1 MRKSYLLHFLL
12 IICLAIGGTEKAV
25 AVKANPNPVTITQPD
40 GSTLTIRIHGDEN
53 LHYTTTIDGYLIRR
67 DNDGYFKYVDM
78 DADGSLRITSQTAN
92 NIDNRDS
99 EEQQTV
105 SRLVPAKKLQAQ
117 LTKSHSGIAKKPG
130 KVLGRHIVS
139 PSLPAGENAA
149 ESQYLVILVNFKDC
163 TFHFAQND
171 FDLWLNEP
179 GYDVDGGTGSVKDYY
194 RDNSMGKFIPNFTV
208 VGPYTLAHEQSY
220 YAANA
225 DDGSG
230 DINPRAM
237 VIEAC
242 NLAKENNPQIDFSIF
257 DNDKDGYMDNVN
269 IIYAGYSE
277 ASTGDENDMWPHSWT
292 LGEEAI
298 TIDGITINNYG
309 CSAELVGASGIK
321 MDGIGTFTH
330 EFGHILGLKDL
341 YDTDDYLNGYGLD
354 PGAYTLYASGSYNN
368 DSRTPPYL
376 TAFERMQMGWCD
388 PIELSEPEDVA
399 LQPIY
404 TNEARYIN
412 AQPGREEGTGFE
424 WFVLEN
430 RQREGWDTYLPAHG
444 LLIYHYDYT
453 QEMVE
458 EYWSVN
464 GPNNNSKHRCLYIK
478 PADGI
483 DDTNT
488 RNGDTYPGRSGNTE
502 FTDTSTPNSLNW
514 AGEATNTPVTNIR
527 EEGGIIYFQV
537 KGGVSAQSILKTL
550 TPQNI
555 RDTSVEAQ
563 AVVVNKTQSIREMG
577 FCWATQE
584 EPTID
589 SYRHTVEIADTIS
602 YIITGLE
609 TGTQYNV
616 RAYMI
621 LEDNSVIYG
630 AAIPFSTECQ
640 VAVAPYIA
648 DFTSWTD
655 GEPDCWKIVD
665 NNKDGTTWI
674 FDENADGMLYQFDY
688 WNNADDWLISTRM
701 LVPENGCLY
710 FVRGVVET
718 TTVENLDIYVSTH
731 SREIEDFHLV
741 KRYSFADNFGV
752 QVPEEIDLKEYEGQE
767 IYIAFVCHSEKLQG
781 SLWLWQIYLASKLD
795 TPRITKFESTD
806 NGLYL
811 EWTPIENAVRYYLE
825 FSEVTDEVYT
835 NAVFV
840 PVSDLYVTDGNADI
854 STGTIF
860 FSENG
865 VVETRDYPDGII
877 DCMFIV
883 TTSGPTGTSLLTI
896 EGTLDGTTWEQI
908 GPSIR
913 KSAYDNEGSEHLLS
927 SYLQNKLYRK
937 LRITCQHGG
946 RNLKIKY
953 FTLQY
958 NDGYVCNMLSE
969 GYVENSFVNIIETTP
984 DEFLSGKKYAATVY
998 SGDGVLFYDASETA
1012 YFSAPDNVSLH
1023 AVDKAFAVVE
1033 NGNVCIRNLAQH
1045 TRVLCSTADGVLLYN
1060 NIVDGNECSFGVGEY
1075 QGVLI
1080 IRLIHN
1086 EEGRIIKLVVNP

>member
-1 MRKSYLLHFLL
+1 MRTSYLLHGLL
-12 IICLAIGGTEKAV
+12 LLCFALAGTQEA
-25 AVKANPNPVTITQPD
+25 AAIKANPNPITVTQPD
-40 GSTLTIRIHGDEN
+40 GSLLTIRIHGDEN
-53 LHYTTTIDGYLIRR
+53 FHYTTTLDDYMICRA
-67 DNDGYFKYVDM
+67 NDGYFKYVDK
-78 DADGSLRITSQTAN
+78 DNNGILYTTTQKAS
-92 NIDNRDS
+92 NIDKRDS
-99 EEQQTV
+99 DEQQAV
-105 SRLVPAKKLQAQ
+105 SRLQPVKKWDAKWKA
-117 LTKSHSGIAKKPG
+117 TRKNVIKKPG
-130 KVLGRHIVS
+130 RIISRHISS
-139 PSLPAGENAA
+139 PSLAEGEEAD

-163 TFHFAQND
+163 SFHFTRND
-171 FDLWLNEP
+171 FDIWLNEP
-179 GYDVDGGTGSVKDYY
+179 GYNVDGGTGSVKDYY
-194 RDNSMGKFIPNFTV
+194 RDNSMGQFIPNFTV
-208 VGPYTLAHEQSY
+208 VGPYTLTYEQSY

-242 NLAKENNPQIDFSIF
+242 NLAKSNNPEIDFSIF

-277 ASTGDENDMWPHSWT
+277 ASTGNENDMWPHSWT
-292 LGEEAI
+292 LDEEAI
-298 TIDGITINNYG
+298 TIDGITIDNYG
-309 CSAELVGASGIK
+309 CSAELVGASGVK

-376 TAFERMQMGWCD
+376 MAFERMQMGWCT
-388 PIELSEPEDVA
+388 PTELSGPEDVT
-399 LQPIY
+399 LQPLY
-404 TNEARYIN
+404 TNTARYIN

-430 RQREGWDTYLPAHG
+430 RQREGWDAYLPAHG

-453 QEMVE
+453 QEMVD

-502 FTDTSTPNSLNW
+502 FTDTSTPNALNW
-514 AGEATNTPVTNIR
+514 NGEATNTPITNIR
-527 EEGGIIYFQV
+527 EEGGVIYFQV
-537 KGGVSAQSILKTL
+537 KGGVTQQAILKTL
-550 TPQNI
+550 TPSNI

-563 AVVVNKTQSIREMG
+563 AIVVNKTQPITEMG
-577 FCWATQE
+577 FCWAIDE
-584 EPTID
+584 EPTIE
-589 SYRHTVEIADTIS
+589 SLHQTVEVADTIS
-602 YIITGLE
+602 YTITNLE
-609 TGTQYNV
+609 PGVKYNV
-616 RAYMI
+616 RAYMM
-621 LEDNSVIYG
+621 LADNSIIYG
-630 AAIPFSTECQ
+630 AAIPFSTECK

-655 GEPDCWKIVD
+655 GEPDCWKIID

-710 FVRGVVET
+710 FVRGVVES
-718 TTVENLDIYVSTH
+718 TTVENLDVYVSTR

-741 KRYSFADNFGV
+741 KRFSFADNFGV
-752 QVPEEIDLKEYEGQE
+752 QIPEEVDLKEYAGQE
-767 IYIAFVCHSEKLQG
+767 IYVAFVCRSEKLQS

-795 TPRITKFESTD
+795 TPTITKFESTD

-811 EWTPIENAVRYYLE
+811 EWTPIENVVRYYLE
-825 FSEVTDEVYT
+825 FSEVTDEIYT
-835 NAVFV
+835 NAEFV
-840 PVSDLYVTDGNADI
+840 PSSDLYVTEGNADI
-854 STGTIF
+854 SAGTIF
-860 FSENG
+860 FTENG

-883 TTSGPTGTSLLTI
+883 TTSGPTGTSTISI
-896 EGTLDGTTWEQI
+896 EGTRDGTTWEQV
-908 GPSIR
+908 GPAIR
-913 KSAYDNEGSEHLLS
+913 KSEYDNEGSEHLLA
-927 SYLQNKLYRK
+927 SYISDKLYRK

-958 NDGYVCNMLSE
+958 NDGYVWNELSA
-969 GYVENSFVNIIETTP
+969 GYVENNSINIIETSP
-984 DEFLSGKKYAATVY
+984 NEFLSGKTYVATVY
-998 SGDGVLFYDASETA
+998 SGDGILFYDASQPA
-1012 YFSAPDNVSLH
+1012 YFSAPDNVPQH
-1023 AVDKAFAVVE
+1023 TTDKAFAIAE
-1033 NGNVCIRNLAQH
+1033 NGKVYIKNLAH
-1045 TRVLCSTADGVLLYN
+1045 NTHVLCSTTDGVLLYN
-1060 NIVDGNECSFGVGEY
+1060 NMVDGNECSFSAAGY

-1086 EEGRIIKLVVNP
+1086 DEGRIIKLVVNP